1 MPAPEGLPLMSDQP
15 LRRRLLLVDDDPF
28 VHRQVRHIAGR
39 DFDVHCT
46 LSTVTVTPDMLAS
59 LDTLVL
65 DLNLPDGDAIG
76 FMQGLGESARD
87 IRLILVSGLEAKTI
101 RLTATVARQLQFRS
115 VEIAAKPLSAV
126 KLAPL
131 LQCSVPRAD
140 SVAESPGAPVLPGSQ
155 TLEEELHRA
164 LARNEFLSHFQPQ
177 FDLNSRR
184 CTGAEALCRWAH
196 PRLGLIGPA
205 SIIDTLEGGPLSM
218 AFSLYMLDDA
228 IERFKAATAGTEF
241 AGTLSVN
248 MPVSALESTRL
259 ANHVSEILRRHDFPA
274 QRLTVE
280 ITERGISRDAACSSA
295 TIASLRIRGVRISLD
310 DFGTG
315 YSSFEKL
322 KDLAIDEIKID
333 KHFVA
338 DVIDSRTSQ
347 TLVQAAIS
355 IADEMGLRVVA
366 EGIETPAAADWLAAQ
381 GHLLGQGYLYA
392 RPLDPTSFREC
403 VLQQTTPPDT
413 PRRAVTPA
421 RPSTRHQ
428 DPLTQPQH

>member
-1 MPAPEGLPLMSDQP
+1 MRPNETARPMTEQH
-15 LRRRLLLVDDDPF
+15 RQRRLLVVDDDPF

-39 DFDVHCT
+39 EFAVTST
-46 LSTVTVTPDMLAS
+46 LSTSSVTAAMLES
-59 LDTLVL
+59 LDTLLL

-76 FMQGLGESARD
+76 FMQGLGERARN
-87 IRLILVSGLEAKTI
+87 IHLILISGLESKTL
-101 RLTATVARQLQFRS
+101 RLTASVARQLQFRS
-115 VEIAAKPLSAV
+115 VEIAAKPLSAAR
-126 KLAPL
+126 LTPL
-131 LQCSVPRAD
+131 LQARLAD
-140 SVAESPGAPVLPGSQ
+140 RVCTDAPLKTPMPNGGLS
-155 TLEEELHRA
+155 LEQELHRA

-177 FDLNSRR
+177 YDLNTGR

-196 PRLGLIGPA
+196 PRLGLLGPG
-205 SIIDTLEGGPLSM
+205 SIIDALEGGPLSM

-228 IERFKAATAGTEF
+228 IERFKAATAGTHF
-241 AGTLSVN
+241 TGTLSVN
-248 MPVSALESTRL
+248 VPVSALESPRL
-259 ANHVSEILRRHDFPA
+259 ANLVQEILRRHDFPA

-333 KHFVA
+333 KHFIA
-338 DVIDSRTSQ
+338 DVIESRTSQ

-355 IADEMGLRVVA
+355 IADEMGLQVVA
-366 EGIETPAAADWLAAQ
+366 EGIETAEIAHWLADQ

-392 RPLDPTSFREC
+392 RPLVPSAFRDLL
-403 VLQQTTPPDT
+403 LQHPQDT
-413 PRRAVTPA
+413 ERDRRITRSRAQRVPA
-421 RPSTRHQ
+421 
-428 DPLTQPQH
+428 